1 MTRTEAA
8 SDLPGAAR
16 KMVAAA
22 AAGKGKSVY
31 LISGEPFLVS
41 TAAQALVDA
50 LVPAERRSMNLET
63 YDGRATPLATV
74 LDSARTPGFFGG
86 TKLIWIR
93 EAPVLSSAEKRGDA
107 LAKIVEAVRDGR
119 MEAVAGRLLSHLASA
134 DCPQEDF
141 DTRRISEMPKRLLAQ
156 AFGDDVPDE
165 SLVALDELQA
175 WARERGMR
183 LAAATDVSEQL
194 LSTIEGGL
202 PAGVVLLF
210 TAESV
215 DSRKRVVKRLRE
227 VGEAIELT
235 IERERSG
242 AMKAESAAAVV
253 DRIVA
258 SHGKRLVPAAR
269 GQLLRLA
276 GGDAASLANE
286 VEKLCLYVGEAPT
299 IAAAD
304 VQATVRDLGEAWIF
318 DLTDALAG
326 RDARRAL
333 LVLRGLLERGDHPL
347 RLLATL
353 HSHVRLLLVLREC
366 LDGPWRGMWRPGAR
380 MEAFKD
386 KLMPALSAE
395 EQSVLKGVHPYRLVV
410 NTGQAAKLNTSH
422 LRRAL
427 IQLAELDLKFKSS
440 RGDPAVLLESFVMDL
455 CR

>member
-1 MTRTEAA
+1 MTRAET
-8 SDLPGAAR
+8 SHDLPGAAR
-16 KMVAAA
+16 KIVATA
-22 AAGKGKSVY
+22 AAGKGKPVY
-31 LISGEPFLVS
+31 LITGEPFLVS

-50 LVPAERRSMNLET
+50 LVAPERRSMNLET

-74 LDSARTPGFFGG
+74 LDSARMPGFFGG
-86 TKLIWIR
+86 AKLIWIR

-107 LAKIVEAVRDGR
+107 LAKIVDAVKEGR
-119 MEAVAGRLLSHLASA
+119 MEAVGGRLLSHLASA
-134 DCPQEDF
+134 DCTQEDF
-141 DTRRISEMPKRLLAQ
+141 DTRRISEMPKKILAQ

-165 SLVALDELQA
+165 SLAALDELQA

-183 LAAATDVSEQL
+183 LAAAADASDQL
-194 LSTIEGGL
+194 LNAIDGGL

-227 VGEAIELT
+227 MGEAIELT

-242 AMKAESAAAVV
+242 AMKAESATAVI

-258 SHGKRLVPAAR
+258 SHGKKLVPAAR
-269 GQLLRLA
+269 SQLLRLA
-276 GGDAASLANE
+276 GGDAAALASE
-286 VEKLCLYVGEAPT
+286 VEKLCLYVGDAPA
-299 IAAAD
+299 IGVAD
-304 VQATVRDLGEAWIF
+304 VQTTVRDLGEAWIF

-326 RDARRAL
+326 RDTRRAL
-333 LVLRGLLERGDHPL
+333 LVLRGLLDRGDHPL

-353 HSHVRLLLVLREC
+353 HSHVRLLLILREC
-366 LDGPWRGMWRPGAR
+366 LDGPWRSMYRPGMR

-386 KLMPALSAE
+386 KLVPALFPE
-395 EQSVLKGVHPYRLVV
+395 EQAVLKGIHPYRLVV
-410 NTGQAAKLNTSH
+410 NTGQATKLKTPR

-427 IQLAELDLKFKSS
+427 TQLAELDLKFKSS
-440 RGDPAVLLESFVMDL
+440 RGDPAILLESFVMDL